1 MKVPFSWLKEYVDID
16 VTAQELEEKLFSC
29 GFEVEELIPVGKDI
43 SGVVVGHVV
52 ECEKIP
58 DTHLSLCK
66 VDAGTGE
73 LLQICCGADNVR
85 AGGKYP
91 CALVGA
97 TVLATGKDHKTVEGV
112 LTIKKGKLR
121 GYESFGMLC
130 SGVELGLNDDL
141 YPGADYF
148 GLLVLP
154 EDAPVGAD
162 VKPLLGMDDYIF
174 DISVTAN
181 RADCQSVLGIA
192 REVAA
197 VLNKPLKMPA
207 TGYTTS
213 DYTYP
218 GLNITVEALDLCPRY
233 LGHGV
238 RNITPGQSPQW
249 MRRYLA
255 LCGLRSISNVVDIT
269 NFVMLEIGQPMHA
282 FDMSTLE
289 STQIIV
295 RRARNDESI
304 VTLDGKEFQL
314 NDSNLV
320 ICDGSKPVALAGIM
334 GGLNSE
340 ITENTT
346 QLLFESAKF
355 MRDNIRK
362 TSRSLGQSTDAS
374 SHYEKGISEYTCEL
388 GMARALHLIQ
398 ELGCGEVTATEFD
411 CSAGAPR
418 KGKHFTARIS
428 AINAILGIIVPT
440 EEILAILKKLSFEV
454 TMEADGDTMQVVAPR
469 YREDIE
475 IGEPDLAEEVIRE
488 YGYDHIT
495 PTFLKAAQVT
505 TGGLTADQH
514 RRDKLKSAM
523 CAQGF
528 YEAMTLA
535 FYADADL
542 DALHI
547 VPDAPERNVIRIVN
561 PISSNLTIMRSLLAP
576 SLLNVAVTNLKKGNA
591 AGRLFELSNIYVP
604 KQLPLTELPEE
615 RLHLGF
621 VAFGEHEDF
630 FAVKGALEDLAAS
643 FGVTFEVER
652 AEDVPYLHPGI
663 AAYILCN
670 GVRVGSFGKLANDV
684 QAGLDLPRDSRAN
697 QKIFLGEI
705 DYETLVAQLPA
716 GLRYHPLP
724 EFDTVARDL
733 ALVADEETP
742 CGTIIA
748 EMKRACKQLADVEL
762 FDIYRSEAIGAG
774 KKSMAFTLHFA
785 PENKALE
792 AADVDRFVKKIL
804 GNLKFKLGIEI
815 R

>member
-1 MKVPFSWLKEYVDID
+1 MKVPFSWLKEFVDID

-29 GFEVEELIPVGKDI
+29 GFEVEELIPLDAGI
-43 SGVVVGHVV
+43 SKVVVGKIV
-52 ECEKIP
+52 EMEKQEG
-58 DTHLSLCK
+58 THLTKCV
-66 VDAGTGE
+66 VD
-73 LLQICCGADNVR
+73 CGAYGHEIRISTGAANMKLGDCVP
-85 AGGKYP
+85 AALDGSTLPGGIKIK
-91 CALVGA
+91 ARKMQG
-97 TVLATGKDHKTVEGV
+97 VE
-112 LTIKKGKLR
+112 
-121 GYESFGMLC
+121 SNGMLC
-130 SGVELGLNDDL
+130 SGEELGLNDDL
-141 YPGADYF
+141 FPGSEVY
-148 GLLVLP
+148 GLLILP
-154 EDAPVGAD
+154 EDSVPGTDIAPVVG
-162 VKPLLGMDDYIF
+162 LDDYIF
-174 DISVTAN
+174 DISITAN
-181 RADCQSVLGIA
+181 RPDCQSVLGIA

-197 VLNKPLKMPA
+197 VLGKPLHMPA
-207 TGYTTS
+207 M
-213 DYTYP
+213 DYKAVCEP
-218 GLNITVEALDLCPRY
+218 DAPITVKVEAPELCPRY
-233 LGHGV
+233 MAHYV
-238 RNITPGQSPQW
+238 RNIRMGESPRW
-249 MRRYLA
+249 MKRHLA

-269 NFVMLEIGQPMHA
+269 NHTLLEMGQPMHA
-282 FDMSTLE
+282 FDLNKVAGRT
-289 STQIIV
+289 IDV
-295 RRARNDESI
+295 RRAHEGEKI
-304 VTLDGKEFQL
+304 VTLDEKEFTL
-314 NDSNLV
+314 NPNNLV
-320 ICDGSKPVALAGIM
+320 ICDAEKPVALAGIM
-334 GGLNSE
+334 GGANSGMDD
-340 ITENTT
+340 NTT
-346 QLLFESAKF
+346 SLLFECATF
-355 MRDNIRK
+355 ARDSVRK
-362 TSRSLGQSTDAS
+362 TSRALGQNSDS
-374 SHYEKGISEYTCEL
+374 SARYEKGVDRNSPEL
-388 GMARALHLIQ
+388 GLARALHLIQ

-428 AINAILGIIVPT
+428 AINAILGITVPT

-547 VPDAPERNVIRIVN
+547 APDAPERNVIRIVN

>member
-1 MKVPFSWLKEYVDID
+1 MKVPFSWLKQYVDID
-16 VTAQELEEKLFSC
+16 VSAQELETKLFDC
-29 GFEVEELIPVGKDI
+29 GFEVEELIDLGAEI
-43 SGVVVGHVV
+43 SKVVVGVV
-52 ECEKIP
+52 TECVPQEG
-58 DTHLSLCK
+58 THLHICK
-66 VDAGTGE
+66 VDCGDYGHDIQISTGASNVYAGMHTPAALDGST
-73 LLQICCGADNVR
+73 LP
-85 AGGKYP
+85 GG
-91 CALVGA
+91 
-97 TVLATGKDHKTVEGV
+97 
-112 LTIKKGKLR
+112 IKIKAKPLMGI
-121 GYESFGMLC
+121 ESNGMLC
-130 SGVELGLNDDL
+130 SGEELGLNEDL
-141 YPGADYF
+141 YPGAEVY
-148 GLLVLP
+148 GLLDLP
-154 EDAPVGAD
+154 KDTVPGTPIQQVVG
-162 VKPLLGMDDYIF
+162 LDDYIF
-174 DISVTAN
+174 DISITAN

-207 TGYTTS
+207 TDYTMS
-213 DYTYP
+213 DYKDP
-218 GLNITVEALDLCPRY
+218 RLSITVEAPDLCPRY
-233 LGHGV
+233 LGHYV
-238 RNITPGQSPQW
+238 RNITTGESPRW
-249 MRRYLA
+249 MRRQLA

-269 NFVMLEIGQPMHA
+269 NYVMLEIGQPMHA
-282 FDMSTLE
+282 FDMDTLE
-289 STQIIV
+289 SCQIIV
-295 RRARNDESI
+295 RRAKDGEKI
-304 VTLDGKEFQL
+304 TTLDSKEFTLTPQ
-314 NDSNLV
+314 NLV
-320 ICDGSKPVALAGIM
+320 ICDGEKPVALAGVM

-340 ITENTT
+340 IKPETT

-355 MRDNIRK
+355 ARDNIRK
-362 TSRSLGQSTDAS
+362 TARGLGQNTDAS
-374 SHYEKGISEYTCEL
+374 AHYEKGISEYTTEL

-428 AINAILGIIVPT
+428 AINAILGITVPT

-547 VPDAPERNVIRIVN
+547 APDAPERNVIRIVN

-652 AEDVPYLHPGI
+652 AEDVPYLHPGV